1 MGYKSRRVI
10 YATHALERAKQRGI
24 SRQDILDVLEA
35 ADVEYP
41 SEECPGRR
49 VLRKRF
55 SKSYEVGVVIV
66 PPTGD
71 DDEVGVITAWANRGS

>member
-1 MGYKSRRVI
+1 MGYKGRRVI
-10 YATHALERAKQRGI
+10 YATHALKRAKQRGI

-41 SEECPGRR
+41 SKTYPGRR

-66 PPTGD
+66 PPSD
-71 DDEVGVITAWANRGS
+71 DHDKVGVITAWANRES